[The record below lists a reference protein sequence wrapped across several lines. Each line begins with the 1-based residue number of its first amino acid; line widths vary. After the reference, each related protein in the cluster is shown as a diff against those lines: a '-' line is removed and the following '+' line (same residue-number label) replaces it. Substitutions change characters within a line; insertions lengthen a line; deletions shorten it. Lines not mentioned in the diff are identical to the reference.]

1 MNKEIWKDIDGYEGL
16 YQISNLG
23 NVKSLTN
30 RSNHKEERILKLNTN
45 SKYYL
50 VNLCKNTKRK
60 TLLIHRLVAKA
71 FIDNPNNLPQIN
83 HINGNKLDNRAVNLE
98 WCTCRANIIHSIKN
112 GLKVTKKGKEN
123 PMYGR
128 KNENANRSV
137 KVSKYDMNDN
147 YIETYSSIREAG
159 IKNNISEFTISNVC
173 NGRGKSA
180 GGYKWRYADESKR
193 NV

>member
-1 MNKEIWKDIDGYEGL
+1 MSKEIWKDIDGYEGL

-30 RSNHKEERILKLNTN
+30 RSNHKEEKILKLNTN
-45 SKYYL
+45 GKYYL

-71 FIDNPNNLPQIN
+71 FVDNPNNLPQIN

-98 WCTCRANIIHSIKN
+98 WCTCRTNIIHSIKN

-137 KVSKYDMNDN
+137 RVSKYDMNDK
-147 YIETYSSIREAG
+147 YIETYSSIRDAS
-159 IKNNISEFTISNVC
+159 IKNNISSFTISNVC
-173 NGRGKSA
+173 NSRGKSA